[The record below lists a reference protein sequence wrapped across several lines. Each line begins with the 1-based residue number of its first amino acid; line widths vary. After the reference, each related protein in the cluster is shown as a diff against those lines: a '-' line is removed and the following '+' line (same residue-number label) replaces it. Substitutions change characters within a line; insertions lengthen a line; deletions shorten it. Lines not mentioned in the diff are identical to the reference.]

1 LSLVPFMMLAAE
13 HFFDLVPKATPAVVA
28 ARLCQLKTLLD
39 CRHAT
44 VVKPVKEQDDPAAV
58 AVDSNAGGCI
68 VAR

>member
-1 LSLVPFMMLAAE
+1 MSLVPFMMLAAE

-28 ARLCQLKTLLD
+28 ARLCQLKILFD
-39 CRHAT
+39 RRHAT